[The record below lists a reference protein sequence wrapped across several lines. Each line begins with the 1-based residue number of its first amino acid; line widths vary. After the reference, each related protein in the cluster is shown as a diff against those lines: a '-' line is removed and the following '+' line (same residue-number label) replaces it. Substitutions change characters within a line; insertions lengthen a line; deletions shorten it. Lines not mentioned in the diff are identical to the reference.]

1 MCYWDIEF
9 LVTYWRQIAQWY
21 DGRRALP
28 PWSMQQ
34 FSFHLLSSCCC
45 WNPTKA
51 ADLRELEKQQNS
63 WAFLPF
69 FLQLRITACNINKS
83 STSAV
88 TQTPFSP
95 RWQIKGQIF
104 YAWRLCKHIDH
115 QCYPTGQ
122 LQAPRS
128 LQRRFAAKKTCSGE
142 IVGSPSI
149 PNFKVNLDKRLRTD
163 CMKQSSVK
171 GKRKMKSPATAILHT
186 AVSNHNFVQEF
197 WHQGLL
203 FPISLEPE
211 S

>member
-9 LVTYWRQIAQWY
+9 LVTYWRQIAQRY
-21 DGRRALP
+21 DGWRALL

-69 FLQLRITACNINKS
+69 SLQLRITACNINKS

-88 TQTPFSP
+88 ARSPFSP
-95 RWQIKGQIF
+95 RWQIKGQMPEYCTSTVTTSVIPLVS
-104 YAWRLCKHIDH
+104 YK
-115 QCYPTGQ
+115 
-122 LQAPRS
+122 LQRS
-128 LQRRFAAKKTCSGE
+128 LQRRFIAKKTRSGE

-149 PNFKVNLDKRLRTD
+149 SNFKVNLDKRLRTD

-211 S
+211 A